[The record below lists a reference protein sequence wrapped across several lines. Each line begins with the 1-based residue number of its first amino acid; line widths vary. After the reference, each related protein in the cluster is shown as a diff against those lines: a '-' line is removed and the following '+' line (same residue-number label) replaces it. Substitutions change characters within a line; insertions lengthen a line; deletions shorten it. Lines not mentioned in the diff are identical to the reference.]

1 VSVVVVVVVLVVV
14 LWADEVGSDMG
25 IVSLR
30 SSWLICCRQAYELM
44 IVEVEMI
51 EATTSMIG

>member
-1 VSVVVVVVVLVVV
+1 VVVVVVVLVVV

-51 EATTSMIG
+51 GATTSMIG